1 MNFLYLVFT
10 LRLAGF
16 LRLLLYSIGVLFKHE
31 YSCRNH
37 SIPEK
42 SNKTTE
48 VCRTQQFDF
57 IFIFQS
63 PFRDIDRRNRRC
75 ANFVGKGRALRK
87 AFEEI
92 AAGLKEAVDHA
103 QGFETKVVVHQAE
116 NVDVKKIRKHSGLTQ
131 QQFCATFGLSLGT
144 LRHWEQGDRQPK
156 GAAKI
161 LMKVV
166 ERSPQTVIEVVS

>member
-1 MNFLYLVFT
+1 M
-10 LRLAGF
+10 
-16 LRLLLYSIGVLFKHE
+16 
-31 YSCRNH
+31 
-37 SIPEK
+37 
-42 SNKTTE
+42 
-48 VCRTQQFDF
+48 
-57 IFIFQS
+57 
-63 PFRDIDRRNRRC
+63 
-75 ANFVGKGRALRK
+75 
-87 AFEEI
+87 
-92 AAGLKEAVDHA
+92 
-103 QGFETKVVVHQAE
+103 VVHQTE